1 MVIFTEG
8 DFYGPGSYLPVK
20 PFKHVGIYCSGTS
33 DNVIEVG
40 FLDGSVAKFTL
51 GNYSSRSWN
60 TENIRYIK
68 VVSGLVRPLVDETTF
83 GTLSELKSMIF
94 GSFPA
99 NFTSEVNPLT
109 QNALMRDLEVIAP
122 TRETAPLTAPL
133 LDLSVAAAGSGN
145 GTFLASTTYNG
156 SLAYIQMG
164 ISEDALGTSPH
175 DSYIQIL
182 DSAGNIVAM
191 IKGAVN
197 SPFFGK
203 IQLQSIGQYTYKYL
217 NGDSVAHWFFL
228 SAYVVIP

>member
-8 DFYGPGSYLPVK
+8 DFYGPGSYLPVR
-20 PFKHVGIYCSGTS
+20 PFKHVGIYCNNTTG
-33 DNVIEVG
+33 NVIEVG
-40 FLDGSVAKFTL
+40 FSDGSVAKFTL
-51 GNYSSRSWN
+51 DNYSTRSWS

-68 VVSGLVRPLVDETTF
+68 VVSGSVRPLVDETSF
-83 GTLSELKSMIF
+83 GTLRELKSMIF
-94 GSFPA
+94 GTIPVDLGSQ
-99 NFTSEVNPLT
+99 VIPLT
-109 QNALMRDLEVIAP
+109 QNALMRDLELIAP

-133 LDLSVAAAGSGN
+133 LDESVAAAGTGT

-156 SLAYIQMG
+156 SLAYIQMA
-164 ISEDALGTSPH
+164 ISDDALGTSPH
-175 DSYIQIL
+175 ASYIQIL